1 MSRDTATLWYNTFMP
16 VAKMIDEVRN
26 YPIEDRVVLADA
38 ILQTINPV
46 DPEVERKWVAVAQR
60 RRGEFLLGKV
70 NPIASADV
78 FAEAYARVG

>member
-1 MSRDTATLWYNTFMP
+1 MP
-16 VAKMIDEVRN
+16 LYKMIDEVKN

-46 DPEVERKWVAVAQR
+46 DPEAERKWVALAQQ

-70 NPIASADV
+70 KPVASADV
-78 FAEAYARVG
+78 FAEAYARARA

>member
-1 MSRDTATLWYNTFMP
+1 MP
-16 VAKMIDEVRN
+16 MYKMIDEVKN

-46 DPEVERKWVAVAQR
+46 DPEVQRKWIALAQR

-70 NPIASADV
+70 KAVASADV
-78 FAEAYARVG
+78 FAEAYARARA

>member
-1 MSRDTATLWYNTFMP
+1 MP
-16 VAKMIDEVRN
+16 IYKMIDEVKS

-46 DPEVERKWVAVAQR
+46 NPEVERKWVAIAQR

-78 FAEAYARVG
+78 IAEAYARARA